1 MSQLLLW
8 NNATVTVCHTR
19 TADLPSQV
27 KEADIVVVATRQPK
41 MVKGSWIKPGEGLP
55 PSHDYHVTIYWL
67 GAVVIDVGIN
77 SIPGKE
83 AENIFF
89 NLW

>member
-1 MSQLLLW
+1 MISILAVSLQGTPMSQLLLW

-19 TADLPSQV
+19 TVDLPSQV

-55 PSHDYHVTIYWL
+55 PSHDYHVTISLVRCHCY
-67 GAVVIDVGIN
+67 
-77 SIPGKE
+77 
-83 AENIFF
+83 
-89 NLW
+89 